1 MGAHAHDHAH
11 GGHHH
16 HHPAPGAGGALTW
29 VLVANLGFFFV
40 EASIGLWTGS
50 LALLS
55 DAGHALG
62 DVGALSIAVIAD
74 RLARR
79 PPSARWSFGL
89 VRMRVLGA
97 FVNGMALAAIAGS
110 ILTEAVH
117 RMAQPAAPPP
127 WNAVAI
133 VGAIGLALNLGSAAM
148 LARGDRGDVNLRA
161 ALAHVL
167 VDALGS
173 VAAVVAAI
181 LIWAGHGW
189 ADVAVGAVM
198 AALVLRTAWVL
209 MRDTAT
215 ILLESAPAGID
226 PVHVGQA
233 LAAVPGVEDVH
244 DLHVWSLDGRHALVS
259 AHLRTEPDA
268 APDAV
273 QREAHR
279 LLEEV
284 FHVHHRTLQV
294 EITCR
299 GGC

>member
-1 MGAHAHDHAH
+1 MGAHAHDHVQ

-16 HHPAPGAGGALTW
+16 HHHPPAAGGTLGW
-29 VLVANLGFFFV
+29 VLAANLIFFVV
-40 EASIGLWTGS
+40 EASVGLWTGS

-62 DVGALSIAVIAD
+62 DVGALTIAVVAD

-89 VRMRVLGA
+89 VRTRVLGA
-97 FVNGMALAAIAGS
+97 FVNGMALAVIAGS
-110 ILTEAVH
+110 ILTEAIGRV
-117 RMAQPAAPPP
+117 AQPSPPPP
-127 WNAVAI
+127 WDAVAI
-133 VGAIGLALNLGSAAM
+133 VGALGFALNVGSAIL
-148 LARGDRGDVNLRA
+148 LARGDRSDINLRA

-173 VAAVVAAI
+173 LAAVFAAI
-181 LIWAGHGW
+181 LLWAGHAW

-209 MRDTAT
+209 MRDTAP

-226 PVHVGQA
+226 PVRVGQA
-233 LAAVPGVEDVH
+233 LAAVPGVADVH
-244 DLHVWSLDGRHALVS
+244 DLHVWSLDGRHAIVS
-259 AHLRTEPDA
+259 AHLQTEADA

-279 LLEEV
+279 ILEEV